1 VGRSNVAAPVND
13 EAPNAK
19 EGGRTEAAVRR
30 SRWPGWIWAIPI
42 AAALLV
48 GWWALRSLTRG
59 GEDITISFDNVHG
72 IKEGGNTSIV
82 YRGFKVGKVSG
93 VKLAEDGGSVE
104 VSAHVEDNVKKYLTS
119 GTLFWLRGAKPS
131 LSDLSSLGSVL
142 SGPTIVMNPG
152 PGDAQKHFVGLTRE
166 PIVAAAQDQPQEYV
180 VALNGSVG
188 RLEPGQ
194 PVKLRGFTV
203 GEVKTVGFGY
213 DAKTGA
219 IATPVTLALYP
230 SLFRFGGATVS
241 DNAASLTTA
250 IDRLIHEGL
259 HAKLER
265 DPPLIGDAEVTLEM
279 QSNSSGETP
288 ATMNGVPQ
296 IPAEPGGGLD
306 SIVARVQKVPI
317 EQIAQNVLDTTGHID
332 QLVSSPK
339 LGDAIAELDATLQ
352 QIHQTA
358 DTAGPKISK
367 LVDSLRQT
375 ASQLDD
381 TAKAANKT
389 LGGTPA
395 QGGTRE
401 AMREVTEAARSVR
414 DLANYLDRHPEALL
428 HGRSGE

>member
-1 VGRSNVAAPVND
+1 MN
-13 EAPNAK
+13 EATPR

-48 GWWALRSLTRG
+48 GWWLLRELTRG
-59 GEDITISFDNVHG
+59 GEDITISFDDAHG
-72 IKEGGNTSIV
+72 MKESGDTSVV
-82 YRGFKVGKVSG
+82 YRGLKVGKVTG
-93 VKLAEDGGSVE
+93 IKLAKDGGSVE
-104 VSAHVEDNVKKYLTS
+104 ASAHVEDSVTRYLTS
-119 GTLFWLRGAKPS
+119 GTQFWLRGAKPS
-131 LSDLSSLGSVL
+131 FSDLSSLGAVL
-142 SGPTIVMNPG
+142 SGPTIVMDPG
-152 PGDAQKHFVGLTRE
+152 PGKAEKHFVGLARE
-166 PIVAAAQDQPQEYV
+166 PVASAAQEQAQEYG

-203 GEVKTVGFGY
+203 GEVKTVGFRY

-219 IATPVTLALYP
+219 VATPVTLALYP
-230 SLFRFGGATVS
+230 SLFHFDGATPA
-241 DNAASLTTA
+241 DNAAALTTA

-265 DPPLIGDAEVTLEM
+265 DPPLIGDAVVTLEM
-279 QSNSSGETP
+279 QSNSSGEAP
-288 ATMNGVPQ
+288 AAMNGVPQ
-296 IPAEPGGGLD
+296 IPAETGGGLD
-306 SIVARVQKVPI
+306 SIVARIQKVPI

-332 QLVSSPK
+332 QIVSSPK
-339 LGDAIAELDATLQ
+339 LDDAIAELDATLR

-381 TAKAANKT
+381 TAKTANKT

>member
-1 VGRSNVAAPVND
+1 MND
-13 EAPNAK
+13 QTPIK
-19 EGGRTEAAVRR
+19 REGGRTDAAVRR
-30 SRWPGWIWAIPI
+30 SRWPGWIWGIPI

-59 GEDITISFDNVHG
+59 GEDITISFDDVHG
-72 IKEGGNTSIV
+72 IKEGGDTSIV
-82 YRGFKVGKVSG
+82 YRGLKVGKVNS
-93 VKLAEDGGSVE
+93 VKLAKDGGSVE
-104 VSAHVEDNVKKYLTS
+104 VTAHLDDSVEKYLAA
-119 GTLFWLRGAKPS
+119 GTQFWLKGAKPS
-131 LSDLSSLGSVL
+131 FADLSSLGAVL

-152 PGDAQKHFVGLTRE
+152 PGKAEKHFKGLARE
-166 PIVAAAQDQPQEYV
+166 PVASAAQEQAQEYG

-203 GEVKTVGFGY
+203 GEVKTVGFRY
-213 DAKTGA
+213 DANTGA
-219 IATPVTLALYP
+219 ITTPVMIGLYP
-230 SLFRFGGATVS
+230 SLFRFDGATVS
-241 DNAASLTTA
+241 DNAAALATA

-279 QSNSSGETP
+279 QSNSPGEVP
-288 ATMNGVPQ
+288 AAVNGVPQ

-332 QLVSSPK
+332 QIVSSPK

-367 LVDSLRQT
+367 LADSLRQT

-381 TAKAANKT
+381 TARTANKT

>member
-1 VGRSNVAAPVND
+1 MKDKTPKAR
-13 EAPNAK
+13 

-72 IKEGGNTSIV
+72 MKESGNTSIV
-82 YRGFKVGKVSG
+82 YRGFKVGKVNSI
-93 VKLAEDGGSVE
+93 KLAKDGGSVE
-104 VSAHVEDNVKKYLTS
+104 VTAHVDDSVRKYLTS
-119 GTLFWLRGAKPS
+119 GTQFWLRGAKPS

-142 SGPTIVMNPG
+142 SGPTIVMDPAPG
-152 PGDAQKHFVGLTRE
+152 EPEKHFVGRERE
-166 PIVAAAQDQPQEYV
+166 PIVSAAQDQPQEYR

-203 GEVKTVGFGY
+203 GEVKTVGFRY

-219 IATPVTLALYP
+219 VTTPVTLALYP
-230 SLFRFGGATVS
+230 SLFRFGGAT
-241 DNAASLTTA
+241 AADKAAALTTA
-250 IDRLIHEGL
+250 LDRLIREGL

-265 DPPLIGDAEVTLEM
+265 DPPLIGDVEVTLEI
-279 QSNSSGETP
+279 QPNSSGELAAP
-288 ATMNGVPQ
+288 VNGVAQ
-296 IPAEPGGGLD
+296 IPAEPDGGLS

-317 EQIAQNVLDTTGHID
+317 EQIARNVLDATDHID
-332 QLVSSPK
+332 RIASSPQ
-339 LGDAIAELDATLQ
+339 LDDAVAELDSTLK
-352 QIHQTA
+352 QIHRTTE
-358 DTAGPKISK
+358 DAGPKIAK

-381 TAKAANKT
+381 TAKAADKT

-395 QGGTRE
+395 QGGTRQ
-401 AMREVTEAARSVR
+401 AMQEITEAARSVR